1 MNILVTGGAG
11 FIGRWV
17 VKTLL
22 LEGNE
27 VVALDNLSNGRL
39 ENIYEFVYE
48 DKLDYI
54 KNNKENISDLEG
66 EKFKFIKGDIKDDAL
81 LDKLFKKK

>member
-17 VKTLL
+17 VKILL

-27 VVALDNLSNGRL
+27 VVALDNLSNGKL

-54 KNNKENISDLEG
+54 KT
-66 EKFKFIKGDIKDDAL
+66 IKKI
-81 LDKLFKKK
+81 